1 MTTTTTAAKKTAP
14 KKKRR
19 TPLPTAKKPATLE
32 EARREILRLVCL
44 DSVAMTRAVI
54 REALD
59 GKYLCARFLFETVG
73 LCAVKGEETE
83 DVAERESL
91 AGLLL
96 KQWQLPAGV
105 GQVTEVL
112 ENGADLAS
120 ATQAPVKS

>member
-1 MTTTTTAAKKTAP
+1 MTTTATAATQASS

-19 TPLPTAKKPATLE
+19 TSLPAAKRPATLE
-32 EARREILRLVCL
+32 EARREILRLVCSH
-44 DSVAMTRAVI
+44 SVAMTQAVI

-59 GKYLCARFLFETVG
+59 GKYLCVRFLFEAVG

-96 KQWQLPAGV
+96 KQWQLPAEG
-105 GQVTEVL
+105 GQVTEVS
-112 ENGADLAS
+112 EDTADMAS
-120 ATQAPVKS
+120 AAQAPVKS

>member
-1 MTTTTTAAKKTAP
+1 MTTTTTAATKVSP

-19 TPLPTAKKPATLE
+19 APLPAAKKPATLE
-32 EARREILRLVCL
+32 EARREILRLVCSH
-44 DSVAMTRAVI
+44 SVAMTQAVL

-59 GKYLCARFLFETVG
+59 GKYLCTRFLFEAVG

-96 KQWQLPAGV
+96 KQWQLPAEG

-112 ENGADLAS
+112 ENVPDLAS
-120 ATQAPVKS
+120 AAQAPVKS

>member
-1 MTTTTTAAKKTAP
+1 MTPATTAATKESP

-19 TPLPTAKKPATLE
+19 TPLTAAKKPASLE
-32 EARREILRLVCL
+32 EAQREILRLVCAH
-44 DSVAMTRAVI
+44 SVAITKAVI

-59 GKYLCARFLFETVG
+59 GKYVCARFLFEAVG

-96 KQWQLPAGV
+96 KQWQLPAEGS
-105 GQVTEVL
+105 QVTEVS
-112 ENGADLAS
+112 EGIPDLAS
-120 ATQAPVKS
+120 TAPAPVKS